1 MMEVGVYFGY
11 GIRKWNFKM
20 LFYIFV
26 KCKGIYIINF
36 IRIVWFLLEVCDLVF
51 DVVSEGK

>member
-26 KCKGIYIINF
+26 NCKGIYIINF
-36 IRIVWFLLEVCDLVF
+36 IRIVWFLLEFCDLVF
-51 DVVSEGK
+51 YVVSGGK